1 MVVDRWSV
9 SATNR
14 LVGSE
19 ESDVNYRR
27 RVMIALI
34 SLALAMGAMGCDDE
48 SESDADEEVVA
59 TEEDDA
65 GGEDY
70 AEAEEEEDEDE
81 VEEDEGEEGEDGEKD
96 EDEEDEEY
104 EGDEG
109 EEKEDDEDEE
119 SADVEGDE
127 EDEDGEHEEQEDLAG
142 ERDPSGLPIY
152 ATSTVAT
159 IDGETISADDFNAIA
174 EMQLGGLPQ
183 EAIEAQRAQL
193 PQMKEMLVE
202 GLVAAHLIDREIERQ
217 GIVIDDEEVD
227 EALDE
232 YLDMLSQQMGG
243 DRQAFEASLEA
254 QGIDQEVIREQA
266 AQEMAAE
273 RLLAERGG
281 GGVSEADAR
290 AYFDAN
296 PEQFQQEHAT
306 RVRHILLNVDDF
318 EEGESDEDEVRQTI
332 EGLRSEVV
340 EDGDRFAALATEHS
354 DCPSSAQGGELGYVT
369 RDQLMPEFT
378 EVAFELEVGA
388 ISEPVRTNLGWH
400 IIRAEDRVE
409 EQQVSFEEVKE
420 QLMMM
425 LEAQGMEQTAMDLI
439 EELREAADVQIHEGA
454 VHISG

>member
-34 SLALAMGAMGCDDE
+34 SLALAMGAMGCDEE

-59 TEEDDA
+59 TEEDEA
-65 GGEDY
+65 G
-70 AEAEEEEDEDE
+70 AEADEGEGDDEDEEEDEESADA
-81 VEEDEGEEGEDGEKD
+81 EEDA
-96 EDEEDEEY
+96 DEED

-109 EEKEDDEDEE
+109 EEKEGEEDEEDGEDEE
-119 SADVEGDE
+119 SADAEGDE
-127 EDEDGEHEEQEDLAG
+127 EDDDEEEDDDDLAG
-142 ERDPSGLPIY
+142 ESDPSDLPIY

-159 IDGETISADDFNAIA
+159 IDGETITADDFNAIA
-174 EMQLGGLPQ
+174 EMQLGGLPR

-193 PQMKEMLVE
+193 PQMKEMLIE

-217 GIVIDDEEVD
+217 GIVIDDDEVD

-409 EQQVSFEEVKE
+409 EQQVSFEEVKD

>member
-1 MVVDRWSV
+1 M
-9 SATNR
+9 
-14 LVGSE
+14 
-19 ESDVNYRR
+19 NYRR

-34 SLALAMGAMGCDDE
+34 SLALAMGAMGCDEE

-59 TEEDDA
+59 TEEDEA
-65 GGEDY
+65 G
-70 AEAEEEEDEDE
+70 AEADEGEGDDEDEEEDEESADA
-81 VEEDEGEEGEDGEKD
+81 EEDA
-96 EDEEDEEY
+96 DEED

-109 EEKEDDEDEE
+109 EEKEGEEDEEDGEDEE
-119 SADVEGDE
+119 SADAEGDE
-127 EDEDGEHEEQEDLAG
+127 EDDDEEEDDDDLAG
-142 ERDPSGLPIY
+142 ESDPSDLPIY

-159 IDGETISADDFNAIA
+159 IDGETITADDFNAIA
-174 EMQLGGLPQ
+174 EMQLGGLPR

-193 PQMKEMLVE
+193 PQMKEMLIE

-217 GIVIDDEEVD
+217 GIVIDDDEVD

-409 EQQVSFEEVKE
+409 EQQVSFEEVKD